1 MTAAPPVRV
10 RFAPSPSGPLHV
22 GNARTALFNWVFAR
36 SQGGTF
42 LLRIEDTDVER
53 STAASEE
60 AIYDDLSWLGI
71 DWDEG
76 PAGIGGPYGPYR
88 QSERR
93 AGYEKAAD
101 ELLAAGAVYR
111 CFCGTEQL
119 ETERD
124 AQRRQG
130 LAPRYTG
137 KCRGIP
143 EDESRGRGASE
154 PHTLRFHVGEEEVS
168 FDDLIRGPV
177 RFPGSQIGDPVIVRA
192 DGSPTYNF
200 AVVVDDIGMKITHV
214 IRGEDH
220 ISNTPRQMLIYRALA
235 ARPPSFAHVPLVLG
249 PDGSPLSKRHGAT
262 SVTDFR
268 ERGFLPEAMVN
279 YLVMLGWAHP
289 EGKEIL
295 TVPEIVKTFSLDRV
309 GRAGAMFDTRKLT
322 WLNAHH
328 LRAASPGRLAD
339 GCRPYLHSAGFVS
352 SASGSAPF
360 EDWLCRA
367 LSAHTGQ
374 METLADA
381 VPATRGLFRFMEYL
395 GDDPAAAAAVAALG
409 VEPRATE
416 VVARFADQIESKTP
430 PRLADRETFR
440 AVASEVGRAL
450 GLKGRALYHPI
461 RVALTAAETGPELDR
476 LVPLIEEGSLLP
488 SSPAI
493 LSCAQRVR
501 HVAGLLAGGI

>member
-1 MTAAPPVRV
+1 MTAASPVRV

-36 SQGGTF
+36 SLGGTF

-76 PAGIGGPYGPYR
+76 PAGKGGPCGPYR

-93 AGYEKAAD
+93 AGYEKAAG

-119 ETERD
+119 EAERD

-137 KCRGIP
+137 RCRGIA
-143 EDESRGRGASE
+143 EDESLGRGATE
-154 PHTLRFHVGEEEVS
+154 PHTMRFRVGEEEVS

-177 RFPGSQIGDPVIVRA
+177 RFPGSQIGDPVIMRA

-220 ISNTPRQMLIYRALA
+220 ISNTPRQILIYRALA
-235 ARPPSFAHVPLVLG
+235 SQPPRFAHVPLVLG

-262 SVTDFR
+262 SVCDFR
-268 ERGFLPEAMVN
+268 EKGFLPEAMVN

-289 EGKEIL
+289 GGKEIMAVADIL
-295 TVPEIVKTFSLDRV
+295 GAFSLERV
-309 GRAGAMFDTRKLT
+309 GRAGAMFDTRKLI

-328 LRAASPGRLAD
+328 LRAAIPGRLAA
-339 GCRPYLHSAGFVS
+339 GCRPYLHSAGFVP
-352 SASGSAPF
+352 AESGTQAF
-360 EDWLCRA
+360 EDWLGRA

-381 VPATRGLFRFMEYL
+381 VAATRGLFQFAEYL
-395 GDDPAAAAAVAALG
+395 RDDSDAQAAVAALG
-409 VEPRATE
+409 VEPRAAE
-416 VVARFADQIESKTP
+416 VVAQFVDQIESRTP

-440 AVASEVGRAL
+440 AAATEVGRAL

-476 LVPLIEEGSLLP
+476 LIPLIEEGSLLTASP
-488 SSPAI
+488 SI
-493 LSCAQRVR
+493 LSCAQRAR
-501 HVAGLLAGGI
+501 HVAGLLAGGR